1 MFERYKENSRKAISF
16 AWYEASQTGSE
27 HIETE
32 HLLLGLLR
40 TNEALAH
47 RLLAP
52 PENIESIRQQIY
64 KRIPLREKISTSVD
78 LPLSDECKRI
88 LAYGAEEAE
97 RRNTRYVEP
106 EHLVFGLLREEKCLA
121 ARIMLE
127 RGVLLSLLKDEKAG
141 PPVKSSSRPDDFR
154 DLTAEAP
161 NGSLG
166 PLIGREHE
174 NGARPSDS
182 RAAPGTTRSWW
193 ANPAWGKTRS
203 SKVCRNG
210 LPKVQPLR
218 FWLIGRF
225 WLLMQP
231 R

>member
-106 EHLVFGLLREEKCLA
+106 EHLVFGPLREEKCLA

-154 DLTAEAP
+154 DLTAEAR

-182 RAAPGTTRSWW
+182 LAPHQEQRGPGGRIRRGEKRDRRRFVATDCRRCSRS
-193 ANPAWGKTRS
+193 ASG
-203 SKVCRNG
+203 
-210 LPKVQPLR
+210 
-218 FWLIGRF
+218 
-225 WLLMQP
+225 
-231 R
+231 